1 MLLPILGAALSLVT
15 LSCATTQ
22 PDPSASHFPNALP
35 TNVVR
40 MAVIGDFGSGS
51 EAELSVA
58 NLIKSW
64 NPDFILTLGDNNYP
78 DGKAD
83 TIDQN
88 IGMFYSEYISPYTG
102 AYGTAT
108 TDQPDSENRF
118 FPALGNHDWRIGNCD
133 GYLDYFTLPGN
144 ERYYEI
150 RRGPVAIFVIDSD
163 PHEPDGNTLNSTQAD
178 WLEGRMKASD
188 ATFKLVTMHHPPY
201 SSGPHGVNTSSQWP
215 FAEWGADAVLG
226 GHDHIYER
234 LVIQGIPYIVNGIGG
249 SWLYDFEQILDGSQV
264 RFNSSFGALM
274 IEASESTLT
283 LQMVTADGGIVDTLN
298 IPADGLLN
306 DKGEALIDSNAEWT
320 DKIQPS
326 PSHIRVNHTF
336 HADSTQ
342 STGNLIGEIRAT
354 DGFVISINET
364 EVWRQNLPA
373 GTLSEQTRALSPT
386 PSPTPMVQ
394 NSLSAGHV
402 IEGENS
408 VTIDLFTAEG
418 SAVPPSVEFELFQYQ
433 VLTLEP

>member
-1 MLLPILGAALSLVT
+1 MLLGVLCASLSLVT
-15 LSCATTQ
+15 FSCATAQ
-22 PDPSASHFPNALP
+22 PDPPTSHFPNALP

-102 AYGTAT
+102 AYGTT
-108 TDQPDSENRF
+108 TDQPTSENRF
-118 FPALGNHDWRIGNCD
+118 FPALGNHDWRTGNCD
-133 GYLDYFTLPGN
+133 AYLDYFTLPGN

-163 PHEPDGNTLNSTQAD
+163 AHEPDGNTPDSAQAE
-178 WLEGRMKASD
+178 WLRGRMEASD
-188 ATFKLVTMHHPPY
+188 ATYKLVTMHHPPY
-201 SSGPHGVNTSSQWP
+201 SSGPHGVNVSSQWP
-215 FAEWGADAVLG
+215 FAEWGADVVLG

-234 LVIQGIPYIVNGIGG
+234 LVIKGIPYIVNGIGG

-298 IPADGLLN
+298 IPAAGLLS
-306 DKGEALIDSNAEWT
+306 DKGAALIDSNAEWT
-320 DKIQPS
+320 EQAQPS
-326 PSHIRVNHTF
+326 PSHLRVNHTF

-342 STGNLIGEIRAT
+342 ATGNLIGEISAT
-354 DGFVISINET
+354 DGFIISINEN
-364 EVWRQNLPA
+364 EVWRQNLPS
-373 GTLSEQTRALSPT
+373 GTLNEQTRALAPT

-394 NSLSAGHV
+394 NSFSASHV

-418 SAVPPSVEFELFQYQ
+418 RTTPPSVEFELFQSQ
-433 VLTLEP
+433 ALPLEP